1 MGREMNK
8 LFVHFKTKAGFLA
21 AVNNKPD
28 EMNDY
33 WNSIVFISNTQEIY
47 THGVYYAIP
56 DYWKTEITKLKG
68 QVESLSSD
76 LAEEIKNYVH
86 WSDEYKNRIVLPY
99 VTDAN
104 RPNAG
109 EGAGQIIAYANP
121 NCKEGGQ
128 PWSDDWKEQET
139 TAEYKKKYP
148 DAVSPNVYKENAPA
162 VVLAQMSKYN
172 VQEYGSQSYPINLQG
187 SKVRPTYND
196 DQELALLKD
205 VKDAV
210 KQIMT
215 GGTDEEINKAYDTLK
230 EIAAWIE
237 AHGDVTDI
245 TNQITEIL
253 QKFDNYYTKEETQ
266 SEIQDS
272 LDNYYTKDELT
283 GINGILTWVELD

>member
-1 MGREMNK
+1 MNK

-21 AVNNKPD
+21 AVSNKPE
-28 EMNDY
+28 EMNEY

-56 DYWKTEITKLKG
+56 DYWKDEITKLKTN
-68 QVESLSSD
+68 VEKLSAD

-99 VTDAN
+99 VTEAN

-121 NCKEGGQ
+121 NCKEGGS
-128 PWSDDWKEQET
+128 PWDDKWKEQET
-139 TAEYKKKYP
+139 TSAYKAKYP
-148 DAVSPNVYKENAPA
+148 DAVSPNVYKEKAPA

-196 DQELALLKD
+196 DEQIALLSD
-205 VKDAV
+205 VEAAV
-210 KQIMT
+210 KKIMT
-215 GGTDEEINKAYDTLK
+215 GGTNEEINKAYDTLI
-230 EIAAWIE
+230 EIAKWIE
-237 AHGDVTDI
+237 EHGDAASDLTQ
-245 TNQITEIL
+245 QITEIL
-253 QKFDNYYTKEETQ
+253 EKFDSYYTKAETQ
-266 SEIQDS
+266 QEIQDS
-272 LDNYYTKDELT
+272 LENYYTKDELT
-283 GINGILTWVELD
+283 GINGILTWAELD